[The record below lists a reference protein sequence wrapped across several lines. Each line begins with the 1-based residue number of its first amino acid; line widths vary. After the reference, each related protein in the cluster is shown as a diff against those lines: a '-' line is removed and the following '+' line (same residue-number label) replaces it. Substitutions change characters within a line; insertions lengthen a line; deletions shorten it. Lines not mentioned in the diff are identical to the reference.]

1 MYLLKTTTLQR
12 LNVLAA
18 HHQLGEP
25 LAFVSASPKPLS
37 RLGLLATLVGLVL
50 LIVLALLASLLIA
63 LLPWWQVVLV
73 LSIALC
79 WIGIGLWLQAA
90 SLMSRRSIETLL
102 CTNGIVWKH
111 RRSVEAIRWQDIES
125 LWRKTTYDSARR
137 YEIRLRDGRVV
148 VLDSHVHGA
157 EKLARFVERVVT
169 SRHVASLMRAYQSG
183 ATFKFGPLCISQRG
197 LQVPQHPEAL
207 AWDQIKYVRPIKG
220 VLTIQQKGHAEHWA
234 TIALSTVP
242 NVCLAE
248 TLVQRI
254 YALHQ
259 TQARNAFLE
268 RSA

>member
-1 MYLLKTTTLQR
+1 MNKTTLQH
-12 LNVLAA
+12 LQKQAA

-25 LAFVSASPKPLS
+25 LACIVGSPQPIS
-37 RLGLLATLVGLVL
+37 RLGLLATSIGLVL
-50 LIVLALLASLLIA
+50 IVVLALLAPVLIA

-73 LSIALC
+73 LIVAVC
-79 WIGIGLWLQAA
+79 WSATGSWLQL
-90 SLMSRRSIETLL
+90 SSWMGRKGIETLL
-102 CTNGIVWKH
+102 CTNGIVWSH
-111 RRSVEAIRWQDIES
+111 QRSPEAIRWQDIES
-125 LWRKTTYDSARR
+125 LWRMTTRDSMIC
-137 YEIRLRDGRVV
+137 YEVRLRDGRVV
-148 VLDSHVHGA
+148 ALDARVPGA

-169 SRHVASLMRAYQSG
+169 SRHVASLMQAYQSG
-183 ATFKFGPLCISQRG
+183 APFKFGPLCISQRG

-259 TQARNAFLE
+259 TQARHAFLE